1 MTTEDK
7 TAAID
12 TVAAVASAGVGIGVA
27 GIFAAAAAPE
37 ILAVGAGI
45 VLGSIIGKNI
55 EKLAD
60 LAKDNYC
67 GKPNEGN

>member
-1 MTTEDK
+1 MTTEYK
-7 TAAID
+7 AAAID
-12 TVAAVASAGVGIGVA
+12 TVAAVASAGVGIGVGA
-27 GIFAAAAAPE
+27 VLIAAAAPE

-55 EKLAD
+55 DKLAD

>member
-1 MTTEDK
+1 MF
-7 TAAID
+7 
-12 TVAAVASAGVGIGVA
+12 TVV
-27 GIFAAAAAPE
+27 AAPE

-55 EKLAD
+55 DKLAD